1 MLATGK
7 TMRKEELHKALMHPE
22 HLSDEQLV
30 ELRDTVARFPFFG
43 AAQIALTR
51 AFKARGDVQF
61 TDQLS
66 QAAIYTGHRASLYHR
81 LKGINAIPQ
90 TASVLP
96 DEPVAVPQAAVAEE
110 TTLASLIL
118 ENELAPITEQAME
131 EIVIPESAPIAEI
144 EEIVEQ
150 IEIVE
155 VETEAKSEE
164 PIEHAQTLKL
174 SELEPLEAQ
183 FLVSAVSTSIEME
196 VQPDHSEEQPEPL
209 ADANLE
215 PDDENSYAALIYR
228 RAQRKH
234 QLPEENPSAFS
245 QPEEDKEADDD
256 LPAFQSTPL
265 SHGVQRIRSTDS
277 KQHQRDLID
286 RFIHTEPAIAR
297 GKAGDYPTGNLAKD
311 SLEEDFSMVTETIAI
326 LFAKQGKLD
335 KARKAFRKLMEQHPE
350 KSIYFAA
357 QLKNLEQ
364 FKK

>member
-1 MLATGK
+1 
-7 TMRKEELHKALMHPE
+7 MHPE

-66 QAAIYTGHRASLYHR
+66 QAAIYTGHRASLYNR
-81 LKGINAIPQ
+81 LKGINATS
-90 TASVLP
+90 TAPTLP
-96 DEPVAVPQAAVAEE
+96 DEPVAVPPATGSEE

-118 ENELAPITEQAME
+118 ENEVGPITEQAPE
-131 EIVIPESAPIAEI
+131 TIIIPEAATLADIQEVV
-144 EEIVEQ
+144 EHLEIVEA
-150 IEIVE
+150 
-155 VETEAKSEE
+155 ETEE
-164 PIEHAQTLKL
+164 PIEITPTVKL

-196 VQPDHSEEQPEPL
+196 VQPDHSAEQHEPL
-209 ADANLE
+209 PDTHLE

-234 QLPEENPSAFS
+234 QLPEENVSDFR
-245 QPEEDKEADDD
+245 QPEEDTEASDD

-286 RFIHTEPAIAR
+286 RFIHTEPQIAR
-297 GKAGDYPTGNLAKD
+297 GKAGDYQAGNLAKD

>member
-1 MLATGK
+1 
-7 TMRKEELHKALMHPE
+7 MHPE

-30 ELRDTVARFPFFG
+30 ELRETVTRFPFFG

-51 AFKARGDVQF
+51 AFKARQDVQF

-66 QAAIYTGHRASLYHR
+66 QAAIYTGHRASLYTR
-81 LKGINAIPQ
+81 LKSINAVEP
-90 TASVLP
+90 AAPEEHPLP
-96 DEPVAVPQAAVAEE
+96 TAEE
-110 TTLASLIL
+110 PTLASLII
-118 ENELAPITEQAME
+118 ENEDVSIAELAPEKIEPLDIATIVQVEEVLVQIETVEQKLE
-131 EIVIPESAPIAEI
+131 ET
-144 EEIVEQ
+144 VEQ
-150 IEIVE
+150 IIE
-155 VETEAKSEE
+155 ETAEQPTA
-164 PIEHAQTLKL
+164 IKL
-174 SELEPLEAQ
+174 SELDPLEAQ
-183 FLVSAVSTSIEME
+183 FLVSALNTSMEME
-196 VQPDHSEEQPEPL
+196 VQPEPTSKDENQLPE
-209 ADANLE
+209 ADLE
-215 PDDENSYAALIYR
+215 PHDENSYAALIYR

-234 QLPEENPSAFS
+234 MLGDESAS
-245 QPEEDKEADDD
+245 HASAREEDSQEEPDTEN

-286 RFIHTEPAIAR
+286 RFIHTEPQIAR
-297 GKAGDYPTGNLAKD
+297 GKAGDYTAGNVAKD

>member
-1 MLATGK
+1 
-7 TMRKEELHKALMHPE
+7 MRKEELHNALMHPE
-22 HLSDEQLV
+22 SLSEEQLV

-51 AFKARGDVQF
+51 AFKARADVRF

-81 LKGINAIPQ
+81 LKGINATQP
-90 TASVLP
+90 ASSLP
-96 DEPVAVPQAAVAEE
+96 DAPSVAPVAPPAKTAEE

-118 ENELAPITEQAME
+118 ENEVAPLTEHAPETM
-131 EIVIPESAPIAEI
+131 IIPETASIAKI
-144 EEIVEQ
+144 EK
-150 IEIVE
+150 
-155 VETEAKSEE
+155 ADE
-164 PIEHAQTLKL
+164 PIEIAESGTETPIDIAPAVKL

-183 FLVSAVSTSIEME
+183 FLVNAVSTSIEME
-196 VQPDHSEEQPEPL
+196 VQPDHSTEQHKPL
-209 ADANLE
+209 PDADLE

-234 QLPEENPSAFS
+234 LLPEERASEPV
-245 QPEEDKEADDD
+245 QPGEDSEAEDN

-277 KQHQRDLID
+277 KQHQRDLVD
-286 RFIHTEPAIAR
+286 RFINTEPQIAR

-311 SLEEDFSMVTETIAI
+311 SLEEDYSMVTETIAI

-350 KSIYFAA
+350 KSIYFAT
-357 QLKNLEQ
+357 QLKNLEH

>member
-1 MLATGK
+1 MPALAIGR
-7 TMRKEELHKALMHPE
+7 TMRKEEIHKALMHPE
-22 HLSDEQLV
+22 QLSDEQLM
-30 ELRDTVARFPFFG
+30 ELRETVARFPFFG

-66 QAAIYTGHRASLYHR
+66 QASIYTGHRASLYHR
-81 LKGINAIPQ
+81 LKGINATQ
-90 TASVLP
+90 TSSTLP
-96 DEPVAVPQAAVAEE
+96 DEPIAVPPATVAEE

-118 ENELAPITEQAME
+118 ENEAAPITEQA
-131 EIVIPESAPIAEI
+131 PETIITPEAAPIAEI
-144 EEIVEQ
+144 EEVVAH
-150 IEIVE
+150 IEIAE
-155 VETEAKSEE
+155 
-164 PIEHAQTLKL
+164 AQTEESIEVAPALKL

-183 FLVSAVSTSIEME
+183 FLVSAISTSIEME
-196 VQPDHSEEQPEPL
+196 VQPEHSAEQHEAL
-209 ADANLE
+209 HHADLE
-215 PDDENSYAALIYR
+215 PADENSYAALIYR

-234 QLPEENPSAFS
+234 QLPEERPSNTS
-245 QPEEDKEADDD
+245 QPEEDTESDDA

-286 RFIHTEPAIAR
+286 RFIHTEPQIAR

-311 SLEEDFSMVTETIAI
+311 SLEDDFSMVTETIAI

>member
-1 MLATGK
+1 
-7 TMRKEELHKALMHPE
+7 MRKEELHKALMHPE

-66 QAAIYTGHRASLYHR
+66 QAAIYTGHRASLYNR
-81 LKGINAIPQ
+81 LKGIHATS
-90 TASVLP
+90 TASTLP
-96 DEPVAVPQAAVAEE
+96 DEPVAIPPAAASQE

-118 ENELAPITEQAME
+118 ENEVGPITEQAPE
-131 EIVIPESAPIAEI
+131 TIIIPEAATLADIQEV
-144 EEIVEQ
+144 VEH

-155 VETEAKSEE
+155 AETEE
-164 PIEHAQTLKL
+164 PIEVTPTVKL

-196 VQPDHSEEQPEPL
+196 VQPDHSAEQHEPL
-209 ADANLE
+209 PDTHLE

-234 QLPEENPSAFS
+234 QLPEENMSDFR
-245 QPEEDKEADDD
+245 QPEEDTEDSDD

-277 KQHQRDLID
+277 KQHQRYLID
-286 RFIHTEPAIAR
+286 RFIHTEPQIAR
-297 GKAGDYPTGNLAKD
+297 GKAGDYQAGNLAKD